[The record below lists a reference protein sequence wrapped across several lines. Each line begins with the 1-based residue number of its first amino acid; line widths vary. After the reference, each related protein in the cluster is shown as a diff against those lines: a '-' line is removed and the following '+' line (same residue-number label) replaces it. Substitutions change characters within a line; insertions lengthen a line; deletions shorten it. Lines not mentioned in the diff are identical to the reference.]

1 MNSVVSPSF
10 LHLCIKHFLLLSV
23 TKQITSIT
31 GESYFKE
38 NTGVNTLKEYFL
50 LLAAD
55 PKSFVLGI

>member
-10 LHLCIKHFLLLSV
+10 LHLCIKHFFLSV